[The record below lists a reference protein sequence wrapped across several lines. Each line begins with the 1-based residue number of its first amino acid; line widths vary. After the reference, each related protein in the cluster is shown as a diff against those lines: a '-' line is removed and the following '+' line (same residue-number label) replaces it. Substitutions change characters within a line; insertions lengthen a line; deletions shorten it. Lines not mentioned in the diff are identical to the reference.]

1 MHYAFIGK
9 VYKNNIGEKCMPN
22 WKELFCDAF
31 RPLGHHRTKCVMLV
45 QLHMYVNEGCWEF

>member
-22 WKELFCDAF
+22 WKGLFCDAF
-31 RPLGHHRTKCVMLV
+31 HPLGHHRTKCVMLV
-45 QLHMYVNEGCWEF
+45 QLHMYVGEGCWEF